1 VPRKAKPNRTDLNV
15 PKVTVPGQDYGKQ
28 AAQAQA
34 MKVVPMAGQEM
45 APAQMAAQA
54 AQAPQGKPL
63 VPGPDFSAL
72 KFLHP
77 TEQPDVPMTHG
88 LDVGPGA
95 GSEAMGMFRNPTA
108 SISSQLAALARSP
121 YGTPQIAALAQTLQQ
136 AGL

>member
-1 VPRKAKPNRTDLNV
+1 MPRKAKPNRTDLNV

-34 MKVVPMAGQEM
+34 MKVVPMARQEM

-63 VPGPDFSAL
+63 VPVEAPDLSQL
-72 KFLHP
+72 KYLHP
-77 TEQPDVPMTHG
+77 TEEPHLPMTHG
-88 LDVGPGA
+88 LSVGPGA
-95 GSEAMGMFRNPTA
+95 GPEAMGPFGGSLSHTLT
-108 SISSQLAALARSP
+108 SLAQGP
-121 YGTPQIAALAQTLQQ
+121 YGSPQLSQVADLIHQ